1 MAKTTTGLKGTLGLK
16 RVDIKPTVVDVDK
29 TEKAV
34 KDLHA
39 EKSKLTRV
47 SIDMPKEMFKSM
59 KVKVA
64 QEDKT
69 VRDYVLALI
78 SNDLNI

>member
-1 MAKTTTGLKGTLGLK
+1 MAKTTTGLKGTLGLQK
-16 RVDIKPTVVDVDK
+16 VAIKPTEIDIDR

-47 SIDMPKEMFKSM
+47 SIDMPKDLFKSM
-59 KVKVA
+59 KVKVV

-78 SNDLNI
+78 AKDLNI